1 MIYILIKLLI
11 NPLKHYKSNCIKAY
25 VKFQANL
32 MKFDEFMESQIEPSF
47 SEEFFGIKIS
57 HQLLLEIE
65 YKVMEAISY
74 HEAKKSG

>member
-11 NPLKHYKSNCIKAY
+11 NPFKHYKSNCIKTY
-25 VKFQANL
+25 VKFQANQ
-32 MKFDEFMESQIEPSF
+32 MKFNEFMESQIEPSF
-47 SEEFFGIKIS
+47 SEEFFWIKFS

-74 HEAKKSG
+74 HEVNE